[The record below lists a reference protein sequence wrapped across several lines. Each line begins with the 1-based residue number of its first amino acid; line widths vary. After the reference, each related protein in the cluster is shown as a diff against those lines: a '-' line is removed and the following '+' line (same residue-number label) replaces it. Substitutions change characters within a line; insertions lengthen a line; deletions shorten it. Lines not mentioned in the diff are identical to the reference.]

1 MIDPSMIIRDEGY
14 SHGGLET
21 ASIHDLV
28 PENCL
33 DPEDSLRAVYKCPA
47 IFYVWFAPRRGNRRI
62 EARNRI
68 TRFAARFPRPC
79 EGYTEEYIDRSPVER
94 PSGSPARGIK
104 AVEEDEEEVWAPMRY
119 RRA

>member
-47 IFYVWFAPRRGNRRI
+47 IFYV
-62 EARNRI
+62 
-68 TRFAARFPRPC
+68 
-79 EGYTEEYIDRSPVER
+79 
-94 PSGSPARGIK
+94 
-104 AVEEDEEEVWAPMRY
+104 
-119 RRA
+119 